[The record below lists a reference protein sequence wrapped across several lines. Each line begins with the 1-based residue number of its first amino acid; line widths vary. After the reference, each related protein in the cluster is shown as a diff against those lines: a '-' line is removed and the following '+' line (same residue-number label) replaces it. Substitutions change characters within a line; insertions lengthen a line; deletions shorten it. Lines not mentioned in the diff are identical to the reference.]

1 MPNIKDIMV
10 TAGKWAQKNA
20 QKFNPNATRK
30 TVSWKDTKKALG
42 EFGRS
47 NLGQE
52 VATGLTAAAPAIT
65 GGNHMMAGD
74 GLMGLGAVA
83 GMVNP
88 WLGLAVTAGGALM
101 NAAFG
106 SNVNQQAV
114 KEYEDKLVDYS
125 RPEIT
130 AQDNTQLLN
139 QINSFEDFGHI
150 NKGDLGTQGWFN
162 TDVDY
167 AYNNLMQGVNAAN
180 ASRAKLID
188 DAVTNVDKQNDA
200 RIAMN
205 YRAFGGPM
213 FGYMSDGAIAYD
225 MARDN
230 LMVKL
235 WNAQNKSKGQPLSTS
250 FAAGGLLSDNFTNG
264 VIEVGAGG
272 SHEKNPYSGVPMGVA
287 EDGQPNL
294 VEEGEAIYKDYVF
307 SNRLKVPK
315 AVRSKYKLR
324 GPKEM
329 TFAEAFINAQKESEE
344 RENDPISKNG
354 LNNIAMI
361 LMQSQEEIRAKD
373 SSRKK
378 AKGGHLFSGLIPD
391 PYEEEEEEVYTP
403 PVGSLEWYDSL
414 GNEDL
419 IAGSIPGTY
428 EGTFGVTNPVVVHT
442 TTPPSAGGNSGEST
456 KDKKDKTKLRTSS
469 GIAANMLRF
478 AEPAGNMF
486 AVWSDATG
494 RTNNPVTY
502 DFIPNYT
509 PLSFAP
515 IGEYMPE
522 LHLDT
527 RYAANQQAQQ
537 AAATRAAIMNTTT
550 PNRWANLLA
559 ADYNAQN
566 TYGTLLRDAELAE
579 FDNLL
584 KARTFNRAT
593 NQYNS
598 EMGAKIAADDSQQR
612 LAYAQARLAQA
623 KANTDETNATMGAK
637 ARNIQALTT
646 SLANVGR
653 ERDAYNWRDML
664 MRAGVFG
671 TLSEKPTSWTDK
683 QWNAYQENLRLIQE
697 ATAKACGGKLKKKGG
712 FTY

>member
-1 MPNIKDIMV
+1 MPDIKDVMK
-10 TAGKWAQKNA
+10 TAAQWAKKNA

-30 TVSWKDTKKALG
+30 TVSWEDTKAALG

-52 VATGLTAAAPAIT
+52 VATGLTAATPAIT

-106 SNVNQQAV
+106 SNVNHQAV
-114 KEYEDKLVDYS
+114 KEYEDKLLDYS
-125 RPEIT
+125 RPTIT
-130 AQDNTQLLN
+130 AQDNTQLVN
-139 QINSFEDFGHI
+139 QINNFEDFGHI

-180 ASRAKLID
+180 VSRARLID
-188 DAVTNVDKQNDA
+188 DAVSNVDKQNDA

-205 YRAFGGPM
+205 YRAFGGPI

-230 LMVKL
+230 LMAKL

-264 VIEVGAGG
+264 VIEIGAGG

-294 VEEGEAIYKDYVF
+294 VEEGEAIYNDYVF

-361 LMQSQEEIRAKD
+361 LMQSQEAVRAKD

-378 AKGGHLFSGLIPD
+378 AKGGHLFAGNDPNE
-391 PYEEEEEEVYTP
+391 PYEGGPDFLEEPGYYYDENGDL
-403 PVGSLEWYDSL
+403 VGIL
-414 GNEDL
+414 
-419 IAGSIPGTY
+419 
-428 EGTFGVTNPVVVHT
+428 
-442 TTPPSAGGNSGEST
+442 PSATVSPKEE
-456 KDKKDKTKLRTSS
+456 KTGRWNGMS
-469 GIAANMLRF
+469 ANLLRF

-537 AAATRAAIMNTTT
+537 AAATRAAVMNTTA

-646 SLANVGR
+646 SLANMGR

>member
-1 MPNIKDIMV
+1 MSKPNTNKPSFKERWQ
-10 TAGKWAQKNA
+10 TATA
-20 QKFNPNATRK
+20 
-30 TVSWKDTKKALG
+30 ALG

-47 NLGQE
+47 DFGKNL
-52 VATGLTAAAPAIT
+52 AAGLTGAVPAIT
-65 GGNHMMAGD
+65 KGNHLAVGD
-74 GLMGLGAVA
+74 GLMGLGAAA
-83 GMVNP
+83 GLVNP
-88 WLGLAVTAGGALM
+88 WAGLAVTAGGALV

-106 SNVNQQAV
+106 SNVNEQAV
-114 KEYEDKLVDYS
+114 KEYEDKLIDYS

-130 AQDNTQLLN
+130 AQDNTQLIN
-139 QINSFEDFGHI
+139 QINGLKDFGRI
-150 NKGDLGTQGWFN
+150 DKGRLGTQGWFN
-162 TDVDY
+162 NDVDTT
-167 AYNNLMQGVNAAN
+167 YNSLVQGVQSAN
-180 ASRAKLID
+180 ASRARLVD
-188 DAVTNVDKQNDA
+188 DAITNVDKQNDA

-213 FGYMSDGAIAYD
+213 FGYMGDGAIAYD

-230 LMVKL
+230 LMAKM
-235 WNAQNKSKGQPLSTS
+235 WNAQNKAQGQPLSTS

-264 VIEVGAGG
+264 VIEIGAGG
-272 SHEKNPYSGVPMGVA
+272 THEKNPYSGVPMGLA

-294 VEEGEAIYKDYVF
+294 VEEGEAIYNDYVF

-315 AVRSKYKLR
+315 AVRNKYRLR

-329 TFAEAFINAQKESEE
+329 TFAEAFLNAQKESKE

-354 LNNIAMI
+354 LDNIAMV
-361 LMQSQEEIRAKD
+361 LMQSQEEMRARNASK
-373 SSRKK
+373 KK
-378 AKGGHLFSGLIPD
+378 AQGGHLFSGLIPD

-403 PVGSLEWYDSL
+403 PVGSLEWFDSL

-419 IAGSIPGTY
+419 IAGSMPGTY
-428 EGTFGVTNPVVVHT
+428 EGTFGVTDPAVVHT
-442 TTPPSAGGNSGEST
+442 TTPPPAGGNSGEGT

-486 AVWSDATG
+486 AVWSDAVG

-515 IGEYMPE
+515 VGEYMPE

-527 RYAANQQAQQ
+527 RYAANQAAQQ
-537 AAATRAAIMNTTT
+537 AAATRSAIMNTTA

-566 TYGTLLRDAELAE
+566 TYGNLLRDAELAE
-579 FDNLL
+579 YENLL
-584 KARTFNRAT
+584 KARTFNRGT

-598 EMGAKIAADDSQQR
+598 EIGAKIAADDAQQR
-612 LAYAQARLAQA
+612 LAYAQAQLAQA

-637 ARNIQALTT
+637 AANIKALTT
-646 SLANVGR
+646 SLANIGR
-653 ERDAYNWRDML
+653 ESDAYNWRDML

-683 QWNAYQENLRLIQE
+683 QWKAYQDNLKLLQE
-697 ATAKACGGKLKKKGG
+697 TTSKACGGKLKKRGG

>member
-30 TVSWKDTKKALG
+30 TVSWEDTKRALG

-47 NLGQE
+47 SLGQE
-52 VATGLTAAAPAIT
+52 VATGLTAVAPAIT
-65 GGNHMMAGD
+65 GGNHTLAGD

-83 GMVNP
+83 GLVSP
-88 WLGLAVTAGGALM
+88 WAGLAVTAGGALM

-106 SNVNQQAV
+106 SNVNEQAV
-114 KEYEDKLVDYS
+114 KEYEDKLIDYS

-130 AQDNTQLLN
+130 AQDNTQLIN
-139 QINSFEDFGHI
+139 QINGLKDFGRI
-150 NKGDLGTQGWFN
+150 DKGRLGTQGWFN
-162 TDVDY
+162 NDVDT
-167 AYNNLMQGVNAAN
+167 AYNSLVQGVQSAN
-180 ASRAKLID
+180 ASRARLID
-188 DAVTNVDKQNDA
+188 DAITNVDKQNDA

-205 YRAFGGPM
+205 YRAFGGPI

-230 LMVKL
+230 LMAKM
-235 WNAQNKSKGQPLSTS
+235 WNAQNKAQGQPLSTS

-264 VIEVGAGG
+264 VIEIGAGG
-272 SHEKNPYSGVPMGVA
+272 THEKNPYSGVPMGLA

-294 VEEGEAIYKDYVF
+294 VEEGEAIYNDYVF

-315 AVRSKYKLR
+315 AVRNKYKLR

-329 TFAEAFINAQKESEE
+329 TFAEAFLNAQKESKE

-354 LNNIAMI
+354 LDNIAMV
-361 LMQSQEEIRAKD
+361 LMQSQEDMRARNASK
-373 SSRKK
+373 KK
-378 AKGGHLFSGLIPD
+378 AQGGHLFSGLIPD
-391 PYEEEEEEVYTP
+391 PYEEEEDVYAP
-403 PVGSLEWYDSL
+403 PVGSLEWFDSL

-419 IAGSIPGTY
+419 IAGSVPGTY
-428 EGTFGVTNPVVVHT
+428 EGTFGVADPAVVHT
-442 TTPPSAGGNSGEST
+442 TTPPTGGNQGGNKGE
-456 KDKKDKTKLRTSS
+456 DKNKTKLRVPLGTS
-469 GIAANMLRF
+469 ANLLRF

-486 AVWSDATG
+486 AVWSDAVG

-537 AAATRAAIMNTTT
+537 AAATRSAIMNTTA

-579 FDNLL
+579 YENLL
-584 KARTFNRAT
+584 KARTFNRGT

-598 EMGAKIAADDSQQR
+598 EMGAKIAADDAQQR
-612 LAYAQARLAQA
+612 LAYAQAQLAQA
-623 KANTDETNATMGAK
+623 KANTDETNATMGARAK
-637 ARNIQALTT
+637 NIQALTT
-646 SLANVGR
+646 SLANMGR

-683 QWNAYQENLRLIQE
+683 QWKAYQDNLKLIQE
-697 ATAKACGGKLKKKGG
+697 TTNKACGGKLKKRGG